1 MEMED
6 KKSEAYRLACEMNQK
21 IFAWCEE
28 HNVYTFSDLI
38 KHGSEMDPSW
48 FTHLDGS
55 LNGQTY
61 VINHLFSMKEKADM
75 AAARKRILGERTKRT
90 ILPCFCIDT
99 GKHYKSVREAARDIH
114 AMPLDV
120 TKCCLGLTKTVKGLH
135 FAYDL
140 EAIKG

>member
-1 MEMED
+1 M
-6 KKSEAYRLACEMNQK
+6 
-21 IFAWCEE
+21 
-28 HNVYTFSDLI
+28 
-38 KHGSEMDPSW
+38 
-48 FTHLDGS
+48 
-55 LNGQTY
+55 NGQTY

-120 TKCCLGLTKTVKGLH
+120 TKCCLELTKTVKGLH